1 MLKTSQN
8 LGWSYVEK
16 NVFPEDSSYKND
28 KKSVKFPQLGK
39 GNDFIQQR
47 AETQY
52 ANGLKDE
59 RNNGF

>member
-1 MLKTSQN
+1 MQK
-8 LGWSYVEK
+8 K
-16 NVFPEDSSYKND
+16 NVFSEDSSYKND
-28 KKSVKFPQLGK
+28 KKSVKCAQLGK

-47 AETQY
+47 TGTQY